1 MVAMRIRDGLT
12 ALAVVALVCSL
23 QGRPLWGQAVKPQ
36 LSALPDSVPPRGC
49 STTLDDWR
57 GSQLL
62 WAPPTTSPKSSDQAE
77 ILIAVDGAVR
87 RLAINSRS
95 SSHLSA
101 TEGTYSV
108 DIRTPTW
115 KRVDMELSQARA
127 TLTLRNTRT
136 KTETRV
142 ILRASQGC

>member
-36 LSALPDSVPPRGC
+36 LSALPDSVLPRPC

-62 WAPPTTSPKSSDQAE
+62 WAPPTASPKSSDQAE
-77 ILIAVDGAVR
+77 LLIAVDGAVR

-101 TEGTYSV
+101 TERTYSV

-115 KRVDMELSQARA
+115 KRVDMELSR
-127 TLTLRNTRT
+127 
-136 KTETRV
+136 
-142 ILRASQGC
+142 QGPR

>member
-115 KRVDMELSQARA
+115 KRVDMELSR
-127 TLTLRNTRT
+127 
-136 KTETRV
+136 
-142 ILRASQGC
+142 QGPR

>member
-36 LSALPDSVPPRGC
+36 LSALPDSVLPPGC

-62 WAPPTTSPKSSDQAE
+62 WAPPTASPKSSDQAE
-77 ILIAVDGAVR
+77 LLIAVDGAVR

-101 TEGTYSV
+101 TERTYSV

-115 KRVDMELSQARA
+115 KRVDMELSR
-127 TLTLRNTRT
+127 
-136 KTETRV
+136 
-142 ILRASQGC
+142 QGPC

>member
-36 LSALPDSVPPRGC
+36 LSALPDSVLPRGC

-62 WAPPTTSPKSSDQAE
+62 WAPPTASPKSSDQAE
-77 ILIAVDGAVR
+77 LLIAVDGAVR

-108 DIRTPTW
+108 DICTLTW
-115 KRVDMELSQARA
+115 KRVDMELSR
-127 TLTLRNTRT
+127 
-136 KTETRV
+136 
-142 ILRASQGC
+142 QGPR

>member
-36 LSALPDSVPPRGC
+36 LSALPDSVLPRGC

-62 WAPPTTSPKSSDQAE
+62 WAPPTASPKSSDQAE
-77 ILIAVDGAVR
+77 LLIAVDGAVR

-115 KRVDMELSQARA
+115 KRVDMELSQVRA

-136 KTETRV
+136 KTETCV

>member
-77 ILIAVDGAVR
+77 ILIAIDGAVR

-115 KRVDMELSQARA
+115 KRVDMELSR
-127 TLTLRNTRT
+127 
-136 KTETRV
+136 
-142 ILRASQGC
+142 QGPR

>member
-62 WAPPTTSPKSSDQAE
+62 WAPPTASPKSSDQAE
-77 ILIAVDGAVR
+77 LLIAVDGAVR

-101 TEGTYSV
+101 TERTYSV

-136 KTETRV
+136 NTDTRV

>member
-115 KRVDMELSQARA
+115 KRVDMELSQVRA

>member
-36 LSALPDSVPPRGC
+36 LSALPDSVLPPGC

-62 WAPPTTSPKSSDQAE
+62 WAPPTASPKSSDQAE
-77 ILIAVDGAVR
+77 LLIAVDGAVR

-108 DIRTPTW
+108 DICTPTW
-115 KRVDMELSQARA
+115 KWVDMELSR
-127 TLTLRNTRT
+127 
-136 KTETRV
+136 
-142 ILRASQGC
+142 QGPR

>member
-101 TEGTYSV
+101 TDGTYSV

-136 KTETRV
+136 NTDTRV

>member
-36 LSALPDSVPPRGC
+36 LSALPDSVLPPGC

-62 WAPPTTSPKSSDQAE
+62 WAPPTASPKSSDQAE
-77 ILIAVDGAVR
+77 LLIAVDGAVR

-101 TEGTYSV
+101 TERTYSV

-115 KRVDMELSQARA
+115 KRVDMELSR
-127 TLTLRNTRT
+127 
-136 KTETRV
+136 
-142 ILRASQGC
+142 QGPR

>member
-36 LSALPDSVPPRGC
+36 LSALPDSVLPRGC

-62 WAPPTTSPKSSDQAE
+62 WAPPTASPKSSDQAE
-77 ILIAVDGAVR
+77 LLIAVDGAVR

-101 TEGTYSV
+101 TERTYSV

-136 KTETRV
+136 NTDTRV

>member
-136 KTETRV
+136 NTDTRV

>member
-1 MVAMRIRDGLT
+1 MRIRDGLT

-136 KTETRV
+136 NTDTRV

>member
-36 LSALPDSVPPRGC
+36 LSALPDSVLPPGC

-62 WAPPTTSPKSSDQAE
+62 WAPPTASPKSSDQAE
-77 ILIAVDGAVR
+77 LLIAVDGAVR

-108 DIRTPTW
+108 DICTPTW
-115 KRVDMELSQARA
+115 KRVDMELSR
-127 TLTLRNTRT
+127 
-136 KTETRV
+136 
-142 ILRASQGC
+142 QGPR

>member
-1 MVAMRIRDGLT
+1 
-12 ALAVVALVCSL
+12 
-23 QGRPLWGQAVKPQ
+23 
-36 LSALPDSVPPRGC
+36 VPPRGC

-62 WAPPTTSPKSSDQAE
+62 WAPPTASPKSSDQAE
-77 ILIAVDGAVR
+77 LLIAVDGAVR

-136 KTETRV
+136 NTDTRV

>member
-36 LSALPDSVPPRGC
+36 LSALPDSVLPRGC

-62 WAPPTTSPKSSDQAE
+62 WAPPTASHKSSDQAE
-77 ILIAVDGAVR
+77 LLIAVDGAVR

-101 TEGTYSV
+101 TERTYSV
-108 DIRTPTW
+108 DICTPTW
-115 KRVDMELSQARA
+115 KRVDMELSR
-127 TLTLRNTRT
+127 
-136 KTETRV
+136 
-142 ILRASQGC
+142 QGPR